1 MAKKQLIKMDNGM
14 VNHVI
19 ADSQIPL
26 LSVQGY
32 AKKGPESKKLAEE
45 ISRLLISYQ
54 KETAIPK
61 SLYTYS
67 LKKRI
72 RAKRMKQLF

>member
-1 MAKKQLIKMDNGM
+1 MAKKQLTRMDND
-14 VNHVI
+14 VI
-19 ADSQIPL
+19 NRTVADSQIPL

-45 ISRLLISYQ
+45 ISTLLINYQ

-67 LKKRI
+67 LSKRM
-72 RAKRMKQLF
+72 RVKRMKQLF